1 MRKSLQRHQRI
12 RITQL
17 RVDKGRVKLLLLVA
31 VIGDLDF
38 LMMYAP
44 SMDGIDRIEALGTG
58 SFSVDDW
65 FQPYSLL
72 GAITNPFMWPEE
84 LAYPY
89 ETWENF

>member
-1 MRKSLQRHQRI
+1 MRE
-12 RITQL
+12 
-17 RVDKGRVKLLLLVA
+17 VDGELFEDKEDFLVA

-65 FQPYSLL
+65 FQPYSLP
-72 GAITNPFMWPEE
+72 GAITNPLTWPEE
-84 LAYPY
+84 IAYLY
-89 ETWENF
+89 EKWESF